1 MADYINIRGQNI
13 EVVASDPANPTQG
26 QIWYN
31 STSNTL
37 KGKGVSTASWATGGT
52 MGSPRRKLAGAGT
65 QTAGLAAA
73 GFTPPTT
80 ATEEYNGTSWSP
92 SGSVATARYGLGGAG
107 TQTAGLIF
115 GGFTGSIYVGSTEEY
130 NGSTWAGGGNM
141 GAARQVDQQG
151 AGTQT
156 AGIAVGGTP
165 NGGGTLVASTE
176 EYDGSAWTGG
186 GNLPVAKDNV
196 ATSGTQTATLAFSG
210 NNAGKLATTEEYN
223 GTSWTASPAIL
234 SAAKTGTGA
243 AGTQTAAL
251 CISGEE
257 PTGNTNKTEIYDG
270 ISWSLSANVATARQ
284 ALASCGTI
292 AEALAFGGYSTVQTG
307 ATEEYSGAVPVTV
320 TITAS

>member
-1 MADYINIRGQNI
+1 MAEYINIKGQNI

-37 KGKGVSTASWATGGT
+37 KGQGFSTASWATGGT

-73 GFTPPTT
+73 GFQPPTT

-107 TQTAGLIF
+107 TQTAGLAF
-115 GGFTGSIYVGSTEEY
+115 GGFTSTVYVGSTEEY
-130 NGSTWAGGGNM
+130 NGSTWTGGGNM
-141 GAARQVDQQG
+141 GTARQVDQQG

-165 NGGGTLVASTE
+165 NGASVIASTE
-176 EYDGSAWTGG
+176 EYDGAAWTSGG
-186 GNLPVAKDNV
+186 SLPVAKDNV

-210 NNAGKLATTEEYN
+210 NNGVKLATTEEYD
-223 GTSWTASPAIL
+223 GTSWTSSPAVL
-234 SAAKTGTGA
+234 SESKTGTGG

-251 CISGEE
+251 CISGEQ
-257 PTGNTNKTEIYDG
+257 PGGLTNKTEIYDG

-284 ALASCGTI
+284 TLASCGTI